1 MRETADLTSG
11 DPRRMFWKD
20 GCWVLARLSQRASRL
35 FNTSVEKFVEKTS
48 RARDKHPN
56 LNSF

>member
-1 MRETADLTSG
+1 ML
-11 DPRRMFWKD
+11 WKAA
-20 GCWVLARLSQRASRL
+20 GFAQAWLSQQAKRL
-35 FNTSVEKFVEKTS
+35 FNTSVEKFVEKTC